1 MQVSRRR
8 RALLGAFAAGSV
20 VASARAGAQGKRA
33 AERPIRIGEVNSYS
47 TIPQFLVPYRLG
59 WQLALDEV
67 NAAGGLLG
75 RSVEVIARDDAG
87 KPDDAIR
94 HATELVTNEKVD
106 LLAGA
111 FLSNVGLALADFA
124 LRNKVLFVASEP
136 LTDALVWEKG
146 NRYTF
151 RLRPST
157 YMQSAM
163 LVDEAAKLP
172 AKRWVTIAPN
182 YEYGQSAVASFKAL
196 LKSRR
201 PDVEFV
207 AEQWPALN
215 KLEAGSTLQAVIAA
229 RPEAIFNVTFGADLA
244 RLVREGNLRGLF
256 PRVPV
261 VSLLSGEPEYL
272 DVLKD
277 ETPKGWIVTGYPWDQ
292 IDTPEH
298 AKFFNAYY
306 RKNNDYPRLGSVV
319 GYSAM
324 QAIFAAIR
332 KARSTDT
339 EKLIAALRGLA
350 FVTPFGPATFRAIDH
365 QSTMGAYVGKLDVR
379 AGKGTMVDWRYADGA
394 QYLPSDDEVRK
405 RRPAEA
411 MK

>member
-1 MQVSRRR
+1 MVQSTARRR
-8 RALLGAFAAGSV
+8 LLAAAA
-20 VASARAGAQGKRA
+20 ASAALPSIGRAQA
-33 AERPIRIGEVNSYS
+33 ARPIRIGEINSYS
-47 TIPQFLVPYRLG
+47 TIPQFLVPYRKG
-59 WQLALDEV
+59 WEMAVEEI

-75 RSVEVIARDDAG
+75 RRVEVIARDDAG
-87 KPDDAIR
+87 KPDDAVR
-94 HATELVTNEKVD
+94 HATELVANEKVD
-106 LLAGA
+106 LLAGT
-111 FLSNVGLALADFA
+111 FLSNVGLAVSDYA

-151 RLRPST
+151 RLRAST

-163 LVDEAAKLP
+163 LVEEAKKLP

-196 LKSRR
+196 MKAAR

-207 AEQWPALN
+207 AEQWPAQG
-215 KLEAGSTLQAVIAA
+215 KLEAGSTVQAVLAA
-229 RPEAIFNVTFGADLA
+229 RPEAVFNVTFGADLA

-256 PRVPV
+256 PRVPT

-292 IDTPEH
+292 ISTPEH
-298 AKFFNAYY
+298 AKFFTAYY
-306 RKNNDYPRLGSVV
+306 KRYNDNPRLGSVV
-319 GYSAM
+319 GYGAM
-324 QAIFAAIR
+324 QAIFAAIA
-332 KARSTDT
+332 KAKSTDT
-339 EKLIAALRGLA
+339 EKLIAALRGLQ
-350 FVTPFGPATFRAIDH
+350 FSTPFGPVVMRALDH
-365 QSTMGAYVGKLDVR
+365 QSTMGAFVGKLDLR
-379 AGKGTMVDWRYADGA
+379 GGKGTMVDWRYADGA
-394 QYLPSDDEVRK
+394 KYLPSDDQVRK
-405 RRPAEA
+405 LRPADA

>member
-75 RSVEVIARDDAG
+75 RSVDVIARDDAG

>member
-1 MQVSRRR
+1 MTTRREILILPAA
-8 RALLGAFAAGSV
+8 ALAMPLAAQTS
-20 VASARAGAQGKRA
+20 
-33 AERPIRIGEVNSYS
+33 PIRIGEINSYS
-47 TIPQFLVPYRLG
+47 TIPQFTVPYRMG
-59 WQLALDEV
+59 WQLAVDEV

-75 RSVEVIARDDAG
+75 RKVEVVSRDDAG

-94 HATELVTNEKVD
+94 LATELVSNEKVH
-106 LLAGA
+106 LLTGT
-111 FLSNVGLALADFA
+111 FLSNVGLAVSEFA
-124 LRNKVLFVASEP
+124 LRNRVLFVAAEP

-163 LVDEAAKLP
+163 LVEEAKKLP
-172 AKRWVTIAPN
+172 AKRWAIVAPN

-196 LKSRR
+196 LKAQR

-207 AEQWPALN
+207 AEQWPALG
-215 KLEAGSTLQAVIAA
+215 KLEATGTVQALIAA
-229 RPEAIFNVTFGADLA
+229 RPEAIFNVTFGADLP

-292 IDTPEH
+292 IATAEH
-298 AKFFNAYY
+298 SKFFNAYY
-306 RKNNDYPRLGSVV
+306 KRYNDTPRLGSVV
-319 GYSAM
+319 GYATFT
-324 QAIFAAIR
+324 AIFEAIK
-332 KARSTDT
+332 KANSVDT
-339 EKLIAALRGLA
+339 ERLIAALRGMTWT
-350 FVTPFGPATFRAIDH
+350 TPFGPATFRAIDQ
-365 QSTMGAYVGKLDVR
+365 QSTMGAYVGTLDLR
-379 AGKGTMVDWRYADGA
+379 AGKGTMVDWRYADGRA
-394 QYLPSDDEVRK
+394 FLPNDTEVRG
-405 RRPAEA
+405 RRPADA

>member
-1 MQVSRRR
+1 MTTRREILLATLATTGLSVSTDT
-8 RALLGAFAAGSV
+8 
-20 VASARAGAQGKRA
+20 SAQSM
-33 AERPIRIGEVNSYS
+33 PIKIGEINSYS
-47 TIPQFLVPYRLG
+47 TIPQFTVPYRMG

-75 RSVEVIARDDAG
+75 RPVEVISRDDAG

-94 HATELVTNEKVD
+94 LATELLASEKVS
-106 LLAGA
+106 LLAGT
-111 FLSNVGLALADFA
+111 FLSNVGLAVADFA
-124 LRNKVLFVASEP
+124 ARNKVLFVAAEP

-163 LVDEAAKLP
+163 LVGGAAALP
-172 AKRWVTIAPN
+172 ARRWAIVAPN
-182 YEYGQSAVASFKAL
+182 YEYGQSAVTSFKAL
-196 LKSRR
+196 LKQRR

-215 KLEAGSTLQAVIAA
+215 KLEAASTVQALIAA
-229 RPEAIFNVTFGADLA
+229 RPEAIFNVTFGSDLA

-277 ETPKGWIVTGYPWDQ
+277 ETPRGWLVTGYPWDQ
-292 IDTPEH
+292 IATAEH

-306 RKNNDYPRLGSVV
+306 KRYKDNPRLGSVV
-319 GYSAM
+319 GYATFT
-324 QAIFAAIR
+324 AIFEAIR
-332 KARSTDT
+332 KAKSLDT
-339 EKLIAALRGLA
+339 EKLIVTLRGLTWM
-350 FVTPFGPATFRAIDH
+350 TPFGPATFRAIDH
-365 QSTMGAYVGKLDVR
+365 QSTMGAYVGTLELR
-379 AGKGTMVDWRYADGA
+379 AGRGTMVNWRYADGRD
-394 QYLPSDDEVRK
+394 YLPTDAEVAK

-411 MK
+411 MR

>member
-1 MQVSRRR
+1 MITRRELLLLPAAVLAMPL
-8 RALLGAFAAGSV
+8 RA
-20 VASARAGAQGKRA
+20 QTQ
-33 AERPIRIGEVNSYS
+33 PIRIGEINSYS
-47 TIPQFLVPYRLG
+47 TIPQFTVPYRMG
-59 WQLALDEV
+59 WQLAVDEV

-75 RSVEVIARDDAG
+75 RKVEVVSRDDAG

-94 HATELVTNEKVD
+94 LATELVSNEKVH
-106 LLAGA
+106 LLTGT
-111 FLSNVGLALADFA
+111 FLSNVGLAVAEFA
-124 LRNKVLFVASEP
+124 LRNRVLFVAAEP
-136 LTDALVWEKG
+136 LTDALVWDKG

-172 AKRWVTIAPN
+172 AKRWAIVAPN
-182 YEYGQSAVASFKAL
+182 YEYGQSAVTSFKAL
-196 LKSRR
+196 LKARR

-207 AEQWPALN
+207 AEQWPALG
-215 KLEAGSTLQAVIAA
+215 KLEAAGTVQALIAA
-229 RPEAIFNVTFGADLA
+229 RPEAIFNVTFGADLP

-292 IDTPEH
+292 IATPEH
-298 AKFFNAYY
+298 SKFFNAYY
-306 RKNNDYPRLGSVV
+306 KRYNETPRLGSVV
-319 GYSAM
+319 GYATFT
-324 QAIFAAIR
+324 AIFEAVR
-332 KARSTDT
+332 KANSIDT
-339 EKLIAALRGLA
+339 ERLITALRGLTWT
-350 FVTPFGPATFRAIDH
+350 TPFGPATFRAIDQ
-365 QSTMGAYVGKLDVR
+365 QSTMGAYVGKLDLR
-379 AGKGTMVDWRYADGA
+379 EGKGIMVDWRYADGRA
-394 QYLPSDDEVRK
+394 FLPTDIEVRS

>member
-1 MQVSRRR
+1 MLSRRQ
-8 RALLGAFAAGSV
+8 LLLATGLATLPA
-20 VASARAGAQGKRA
+20 ARAQGAP
-33 AERPIRIGEVNSYS
+33 PIRIGEINSYS
-47 TIPQFLVPYRLG
+47 TIPQFTVPYRQG
-59 WQLALDEV
+59 WQLAVEEV
-67 NAAGGLLG
+67 NAGGGLLG
-75 RSVEVIARDDAG
+75 RKVEVISRDDAG

-94 HATELVTNEKVD
+94 LATELVSSEKVH
-106 LLAGA
+106 LLTGT
-111 FLSNVGLALADFA
+111 FLSNVGLAVAEFA
-124 LRNKVLFVASEP
+124 ARNRVLFVAAEP

-163 LVDEAAKLP
+163 LVEQAARLP
-172 AKRWVTIAPN
+172 AKRWAIVAPN

-196 LKSRR
+196 MKAKR

-207 AEQWPALN
+207 AEQWPALG
-215 KLEAGSTLQAVIAA
+215 KLEAAGTVQALIAA
-229 RPEAIFNVTFGADLA
+229 RPDAIFNVTFGADLP

-292 IDTPEH
+292 IATPEH

-306 RKNNDYPRLGSVV
+306 KRFNDYPRLGSVV
-319 GYSAM
+319 GYATFT
-324 QAIFAAIR
+324 AIFEAIR
-332 KARSTDT
+332 KAKSTDT
-339 EKLIAALRGLA
+339 EKLIAALRGLTWM
-350 FVTPFGPATFRAIDH
+350 TPFGPATFRAIDQ
-365 QSTMGAYVGKLDVR
+365 QSTMGAYIGKLDLR
-379 AGKGTMVDWRYADGA
+379 GGKGTMVDWRYGDGRD
-394 QYLPSDDEVRK
+394 YLPTDTEVRA

>member
-1 MQVSRRR
+1 MITRRQ
-8 RALLGAFAAGSV
+8 LLLLPTAAFADRL
-20 VASARAGAQGKRA
+20 RAQTST
-33 AERPIRIGEVNSYS
+33 PIRIGEINSYS
-47 TIPQFLVPYRLG
+47 TIPQFTVPYRMG
-59 WQLALDEV
+59 WQLAVDEV

-75 RSVEVIARDDAG
+75 RRVEVVSRDDAG

-94 HATELVTNEKVD
+94 LATELVSNEKVH
-106 LLAGA
+106 LLTGT
-111 FLSNVGLALADFA
+111 FLSNVGLAVAEFA
-124 LRNKVLFVASEP
+124 LRNRVLFVAAEP
-136 LTDALVWEKG
+136 LTDALVWDKG

-151 RLRPST
+151 RLRQST

-172 AKRWVTIAPN
+172 AKRWAIVAPN
-182 YEYGQSAVASFKAL
+182 YEYGQSAVTSFKAL
-196 LKSRR
+196 LKARR

-207 AEQWPALN
+207 AEQWPALG
-215 KLEAGSTLQAVIAA
+215 KLEAAGTVQALIAA
-229 RPEAIFNVTFGADLA
+229 RPEAIFNVTFGADLP

-292 IDTPEH
+292 ISTPEH
-298 AKFFNAYY
+298 SKFFNAYY
-306 RKNNDYPRLGSVV
+306 KRYNETPRLGSVV
-319 GYSAM
+319 GYATFT
-324 QAIFAAIR
+324 AIFEAVR
-332 KARSTDT
+332 KANSIDT
-339 EKLIAALRGLA
+339 ERLITALRGLN
-350 FVTPFGPATFRAIDH
+350 FVTPFGPATFRALDQ
-365 QSTMGAYVGKLDVR
+365 QSTMGAYVGKLDLR
-379 AGKGTMVDWRYADGA
+379 EGKGIMVEWRYADGRA
-394 QYLPSDDEVRK
+394 FLPTDTEVRS

>member
-1 MQVSRRR
+1 MTTRRELLLLPAAALAMR
-8 RALLGAFAAGSV
+8 PLRAQ
-20 VASARAGAQGKRA
+20 SAV
-33 AERPIRIGEVNSYS
+33 PIRIGEINSYS
-47 TIPQFLVPYRLG
+47 TIPQFTVPYRMG
-59 WQLALDEV
+59 WQLAVEEA

-75 RSVEVIARDDAG
+75 RRVEVISRDDAG

-94 HATELVTNEKVD
+94 LATELVSNEKVA
-106 LLAGA
+106 LLTGT
-111 FLSNVGLALADFA
+111 FLSNVGLAVAEFA
-124 LRNKVLFVASEP
+124 LRNKVLFVAAEP
-136 LTDALVWEKG
+136 LTDAMVWEKG

-157 YMQSAM
+157 YMQAAM
-163 LVDEAAKLP
+163 LVEEAERLP
-172 AKRWVTIAPN
+172 AKRWAIVAPN

-196 LKSRR
+196 LKARR

-207 AEQWPALN
+207 AEQWPALG
-215 KLEAGSTLQAVIAA
+215 KLEASGTVQALIAA
-229 RPEAIFNVTFGADLA
+229 RPEAIFNVTFGADLP

-277 ETPKGWIVTGYPWDQ
+277 ETPRGWIVTGYPWDQ
-292 IDTPEH
+292 IATPEH

-306 RKNNDYPRLGSVV
+306 KRYNDNPRLGSVV
-319 GYSAM
+319 GYATFT
-324 QAIFAAIR
+324 AIFEAIR
-332 KARSTDT
+332 KAKSVET
-339 EKLIAALRGLA
+339 EKLIAALRGLTWS
-350 FVTPFGPATFRAIDH
+350 TPFGPATFRVIDQ
-365 QSTMGAYVGKLDVR
+365 QSTMGAYVGKLDQR
-379 AGKGTMVDWRYADGA
+379 GGKGTMVDWRYADGSKFMPTDA
-394 QYLPSDDEVRK
+394 EVRV